1 MVPKN
6 SAASSPMYEFFVI
19 EALPE
24 WDTAR
29 TGGSRTLETLVTC
42 GQRPWFGIVER
53 AFGRTSH
60 ASDKVQSSPT
70 RTAAGLA
77 FV

>member
-1 MVPKN
+1 
-6 SAASSPMYEFFVI
+6 MYEFFVI

-29 TGGSRTLETLVTC
+29 TGGARTLETCVTC
-42 GQRPWFGIVER
+42 GQRLAFGIVER

-60 ASDKVQSSPT
+60 ASDKVHGSPT
-70 RTAAGLA
+70 RTAVGRAI
-77 FV
+77 V